1 MCVKPR
7 TSQIYML
14 VRQVSLTEKN
24 SDNTEKREANYINKR
39 IQRINEGRL
48 VYRSRFDS
56 QIFVNSY
63 MNNVYDANN
72 VYLIE

>member
-1 MCVKPR
+1 
-7 TSQIYML
+7 ML